1 MAQIICPNCQTKF
14 TVDESD
20 YLAIVQQVRNS
31 EFEKELQ
38 IRLKAKDLEIE
49 SAVAKA
55 SSQVELSLRD
65 KIAEKDKKIAQI
77 EEALKAKDLEKQ
89 NAVSLVVKSKDEEI
103 ARLKANV
110 DSFELEK
117 SIAVFQAQ
125 EVINKELVE
134 KNEMLTKL
142 QGQIDSSEIKHT
154 LELQNQKALF
164 DSKSKLYLEEIER
177 LKDFKQSLST
187 KAIGESLETFCHNEF
202 DKIRSVAFP
211 NAYFEKDNDASNGSK
226 GDFIFRDFNEDIEL
240 VSIMF
245 EMKNEADDTEKKH
258 KNEDFFA
265 KLDKDRNQKGC
276 EYAVLVTMLEPDND
290 LYNGG
295 IVDVSHK
302 YPKMYVIRP
311 QFFIPLIS
319 VLRNVSLK
327 SLQYKKELSLIKA
340 QNIDITNFENNLEL
354 FKSSFDRNY
363 GLAKDKFDAAIKQI
377 DSAIKLFENIK
388 QNLLGSQKQLGFA
401 SNKVED
407 LTIKRL
413 VKDNPT
419 MQALFKEAKK
429 DTEN

>member
-31 EFEKELQ
+31 EFEKELE
-38 IRLKAKDLEIE
+38 IRLKTKDLEIE

-77 EEALKAKDLEKQ
+77 EEALKAKDMEKQ
-89 NAVSLVVKSKDEEI
+89 NAVSLAVKSKNEEI
-103 ARLKANV
+103 AKLKASV

-142 QGQIDSSEIKHT
+142 QGQIDSSKIKHT

-187 KAIGESLETFCHNEF
+187 KAIGESLEAFCHNEF

-354 FKSSFDRNY
+354 FKASFDRNY

-419 MQALFKEAKK
+419 MKTMFEEAKK
-429 DTEN
+429 NTEN